1 MRSVTNCLRRNERDL
16 SYIERSLG
24 FKEEEVV
31 IRKREKEKKGREA
44 RHYIE
49 EQT

>member
-1 MRSVTNCLRRNERDL
+1 MGSVTNWLRRNERDL
-16 SYIERSLG
+16 NFIERSLG

-31 IRKREKEKKGREA
+31 IRGKEKKGREA